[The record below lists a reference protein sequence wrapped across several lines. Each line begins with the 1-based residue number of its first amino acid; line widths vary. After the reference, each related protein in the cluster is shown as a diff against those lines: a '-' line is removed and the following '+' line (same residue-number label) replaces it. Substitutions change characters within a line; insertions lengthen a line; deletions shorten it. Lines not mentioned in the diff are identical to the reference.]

1 MIVDSHCHLD
11 FPELHEDLDAV
22 VARARNAGIGC
33 MLTICTKVAAI
44 PTVLEIAERYPEVY
58 AAIGIHPHSVEE
70 HGVRPVDEIVR
81 WTEHPKVVGIGETGL
96 DYYYDKSPRQMQ
108 RQSFV
113 NHIEASRITGLPFIV
128 HSRNADA
135 DTAAILEETCSDGL
149 VPGLLHCFSSGRSLA
164 EKAVALGLYVS
175 FSGILTFRNSEEIR
189 QTAKALPED
198 RLLVETDAPFLAPVP
213 KRGKTNE
220 PAFTAFTA
228 ARLAEVRGITPK
240 AMNEKTSANFF
251 RLFWKARESTDAGAE
266 SH

>member
-1 MIVDSHCHLD
+1 
-11 FPELHEDLDAV
+11 
-22 VARARNAGIGC
+22 
-33 MLTICTKVAAI
+33 
-44 PTVLEIAERYPEVY
+44 
-58 AAIGIHPHSVEE
+58 
-70 HGVRPVDEIVR
+70 
-81 WTEHPKVVGIGETGL
+81 
-96 DYYYDKSPRQMQ
+96 
-108 RQSFV
+108 
-113 NHIEASRITGLPFIV
+113 PFIV

-135 DTAAILEETCSDGL
+135 DTAAILEETCSDGS

-240 AMNEKTSANFF
+240 VMNEKTSANFF
-251 RLFWKARESTDAGAE
+251 RLFWKARESIDAGAE